1 MSTGRSKNQD
11 GGLGA
16 YSGDYTG
23 DTGGDLNWMPNPD
36 PRGKQVRDLQN
47 RTPGKQRVIDDHG
60 DRTDG
65 GGFSGPVSRSSNHP
79 KY

>member
-1 MSTGRSKNQD
+1 MATTGRSKNQN

-23 DTGGDLNWMPNPD
+23 DLGDDLSWMPSNKPNVY
-36 PRGKQVRDLQN
+36 VRDLQN
-47 RTPGKQRVIDDHG
+47 RTPGKQRIIDD
-60 DRTDG
+60 RDG
-65 GGFSGPVSRSSNHP
+65 SDGFSGPVSRSNNHP